1 MPLGSIK
8 GSSYPYVSNRAFT
21 TTRRGIQRG
30 GSLLYHQNWTNPTAK
45 VANGITTAQAGPVA
59 VGTINLPL
67 NGTLV
72 TGGAAVLLPTFG
84 VFTGGRNVV
93 VTVTH
98 GAAIIAVSGVVTG
111 TDVYGVVRTE
121 AWTITAGG
129 TSKTYATK
137 TAFKRVTAIT
147 LTNAADAST
156 DTITVGDGDVL
167 GLDVILPVALGLTG
181 TSVKEVVAAALVTT
195 GVMVAGG
202 ITISA
207 AGVISI
213 TANADPRGTY
223 APATIPNGATTY
235 DLWYVSDIPE
245 YSGGA

>member
-1 MPLGSIK
+1 
-8 GSSYPYVSNRAFT
+8 V
-21 TTRRGIQRG
+21 GI
-30 GSLLYHQNWTNPTAK
+30 
-45 VANGITTAQAGPVA
+45 
-59 VGTINLPL
+59 
-67 NGTLV
+67 
-72 TGGAAVLLPTFG
+72 LLPTFG

-98 GAAIIAVSGVVTG
+98 GSSIVAENGVITG
-111 TDVYGVVRTE
+111 IDVYGVRRSETWNV
-121 AWTITAGG
+121 TATG
-129 TSKTYATK
+129 TSKTYVSK
-137 TAFKRVTAIT
+137 TAFKQVLSITITA
-147 LTNAADAST
+147 ASDASA
-156 DTITVGDGDVL
+156 DTNTFGDGDLL

-181 TSVKEVVAAALVTT
+181 TSLKEVVAAALVTT

-202 ITISA
+202 IAISA

-235 DLWYVSDIPE
+235 DLWYISDIPE

>member
-1 MPLGSIK
+1 MPLGSFK
-8 GSSYPYVSNRAFT
+8 GSAYPYVSTRALT

-30 GSLLYHQNWTNPTAK
+30 GSLVYHQNWTNPTAK
-45 VANGITTAQAGPVA
+45 VANGITTVTAGPNTA
-59 VGTINLPL
+59 TISLPL
-67 NGTLV
+67 NGSLV

-98 GAAIIAVSGVVTG
+98 ATSIVAVNGVITG

-121 AWTITAGG
+121 AWSVTATG
-129 TSKTYATK
+129 TSKTYASK
-137 TAFKRVTAIT
+137 TAWKRVTSVTAT
-147 LTNAADAST
+147 AATDASA
-156 DTITVGDGDVL
+156 DSITVGDGDLL

-181 TSVKEVVAAALVTT
+181 TSLKEVVAAALVTT

-202 ITISA
+202 ITITA
-207 AGVISI
+207 AGVISVA
-213 TANADPRGTY
+213 ANADPRGTY
-223 APATIPNGATTY
+223 GPSTIPNGATTY
-235 DLWYVSDIPE
+235 DLWYISDIPE

>member
-1 MPLGSIK
+1 M
-8 GSSYPYVSNRAFT
+8 
-21 TTRRGIQRG
+21 
-30 GSLLYHQNWTNPTAK
+30 YHQNWTNPTAK
-45 VANGITTAQAGPVA
+45 VANGITTATAGPNTA
-59 VGTINLPL
+59 TISLPL

-98 GAAIIAVSGVVTG
+98 ATSIVAVNGVITG

-121 AWTITAGG
+121 TWNVTATGV
-129 TSKTYATK
+129 SKTYVSK
-137 TAFKRVTAIT
+137 TAWKRVTSVTAT
-147 LTNAADAST
+147 AAADASA
-156 DTITVGDGDVL
+156 DTITVGDGDLL
-167 GLDVILPVALGLTG
+167 GLDVVLPSALGLTG
-181 TSVKEVVAAALVTT
+181 TAVKEVVAAALVTT
-195 GVMVAGG
+195 GVFVAGG
-202 ITISA
+202 IAISA
-207 AGVISI
+207 AGVISV

-235 DLWYVSDIPE
+235 DVWYISDIPE

>member
-8 GSSYPYVSNRAFT
+8 GSSYPYVSNRALT

-30 GSLLYHQNWTNPTAK
+30 GSLVYHQNWANPTAK
-45 VANGITTAQAGPVA
+45 VANGLLTATAGPNTA
-59 VGTINLPL
+59 TITPALNGSLTSGGVGT
-67 NGTLV
+67 
-72 TGGAAVLLPTFG
+72 LLPTFG
-84 VFTGGRNVV
+84 LFTGGRNVV

-98 GAAIIAVSGVVTG
+98 ATSIVAESGVITG
-111 TDVYGVVRTE
+111 IDVYGVRRTE
-121 AWTITAGG
+121 AWSVTATG
-129 TSKTYATK
+129 TSKTYVSK
-137 TAFKRVTAIT
+137 TAFKQVSSVSITAAT
-147 LTNAADAST
+147 DASA
-156 DTITVGDGDVL
+156 DTNTVGDGDIL

-181 TSVKEVVAAALVTT
+181 TALKEVVAAALVTT

-235 DLWYVSDIPE
+235 DLWYVSDIP
-245 YSGGA
+245 